1 MYNDQINMHFF
12 PKTPKFFDL
21 FDKLAKKVE
30 LSGKLLHE
38 NHLNK
43 SSITQV
49 TKRLRKLELEADEIC
64 HHINREANAT
74 FIPPIDREDIHKLS
88 YDLDTIIDYVENFQ
102 SLAKIFQLGQPKGLF
117 LKYIEAV
124 TKATK
129 QVSLLVHELRHGSKN
144 ISKMKKYIIR
154 IHSLENDGDELLR
167 KSFTKLFSS
176 PKSPIVVIKW
186 KDTYKNLEDILDQ
199 CEATSDTVEEIIIK
213 NF

>member
-1 MYNDQINMHFF
+1 MHFF

-64 HHINREANAT
+64 HHIN
-74 FIPPIDREDIHKLS
+74 REDIHKLS